1 MAQWLMSKALAE
13 VMTATKCFQQNGQA
27 QQAADLEGKLLHAQN
42 GLTPQLWLQC
52 RLQVFIFACST
63 QSSSMLHVTYKTP
76 A

>member
-13 VMTATKCFQQNGQA
+13 VMTATKCFQQTSQA
-27 QQAADLEGKLLHAQN
+27 QQAADLEGKLLHAEN

-52 RLQVFIFACST
+52 RLQVFISSSST
-63 QSSSMLHVTYKTP
+63 QISIILHVTYKTS